1 MIHDGRAV
9 VSCSKSPVC
18 KQSNMAEYIYGI
30 DLSIDY
36 RYNKEHEHELEE
48 DEHEAFLGLEN
59 TPEWLCGY
67 ESVDLSG

>member
-1 MIHDGRAV
+1 
-9 VSCSKSPVC
+9 
-18 KQSNMAEYIYGI
+18 MAEYIYGI